1 MSTEGSDFAFGPLRD
16 AVLELFTEHGVTG
29 DVRYA
34 RPTGGDEAVFVV
46 TTRGAAMMR
55 EGELTSALTSL
66 LHRKVWVTTESD
78 VWKGRTEP
86 L

>member
-1 MSTEGSDFAFGPLRD
+1 M
-16 AVLELFTEHGVTG
+16 
-29 DVRYA
+29 
-34 RPTGGDEAVFVV
+34 FVV